1 LQHPQ
6 KIGWFA
12 TRLSKYV
19 KKLAGLEPV
28 PTEGDMRLPIN
39 LKIIGAFLFVF
50 AAFYFFPSGHS
61 NAQELKLADLI
72 DEALKN
78 NPDLLASQAKIDAA
92 GYRVPQSK
100 TLPDPMFSVGY
111 QNEGLT
117 RYTYGEELGSQWM
130 FGASQEFPFPGKL
143 ALKGSMAE
151 SDLASLK
158 AMDQYLRAKTTDKVT
173 ELYLDLFLS
182 YKTID
187 LLKDKDEI
195 FARIEDMSLARY
207 STGKAM
213 QEEVLMA
220 QTEKY
225 MLLEKEQMLKQKI
238 QSIEAML
245 RAALGRKDNASMGR
259 PVEPANEVY
268 PFTSDEAVNI
278 ALNNSSD
285 IKSRNKMLEAAG
297 YKVSMA
303 EKEYYPDF
311 TVNAGY
317 AKRTGPFMDMYSA
330 TVTVNLPIF
339 RKTKLEPAVN
349 EAKASV
355 AQAEQELESAK
366 LMIASAVQDNVS
378 MVRSSEKLME
388 LYKNG
393 LIPKNAQSLDAALA
407 GYSTGASDVLTLISL
422 SKTLLDYETGYWNQ
436 FVERAKAVA
445 RLEAITET
453 QVPASGG
460 DQGEK

>member
-1 LQHPQ
+1 MHLHMNS
-6 KIGWFA
+6 KITSALFLVLA
-12 TRLSKYV
+12 ALSFF
-19 KKLAGLEPV
+19 LDGH
-28 PTEGDMRLPIN
+28 
-39 LKIIGAFLFVF
+39 AF
-50 AAFYFFPSGHS
+50 
-61 NAQELKLADLI
+61 AQELKLADLI

-78 NPDLLASQAKIDAA
+78 NPDLLASQAKIEAA
-92 GYRVPQSK
+92 TYRVPQSK
-100 TLPDPMFSVGY
+100 ALPDPMVTVGY
-111 QNEGLT
+111 QNEGLK
-117 RYTYGEELGSQWM
+117 RYTYGEQNDAEWM
-130 FGASQEFPFPGKL
+130 FGASQQFPFPGKL

-151 SDLASLK
+151 SDLESLK
-158 AMDQYLRAKTTDKVT
+158 AMDKYLRAKTTDNVT
-173 ELYLDLFLS
+173 ELYLNLFLAD
-182 YKTID
+182 KTID
-187 LLKDKDEI
+187 LLKEKDVI
-195 FARIEDMSLARY
+195 FARIEDMTLARY

-225 MLLEKEQMLKQKI
+225 MLLEKEQMLRQKI
-238 QSIEAML
+238 QSLETML
-245 RAALGRKDNASMGR
+245 RAALGRKDSSTMGS
-259 PVEPANEVY
+259 PAEPTYKVY

-285 IKSRNKMLEAAG
+285 IKSKNKMLEAAG
-297 YKVSMA
+297 YKVAMA

-317 AKRTGPFMDMYSA
+317 SKRAGPFMDMYSA

-355 AQAEQELESAK
+355 AQAEQELEATR
-366 LMIASAVQDNVS
+366 LMITSAVQDNVS

-393 LIPKNAQSLDAALA
+393 LIPKNTQSLDSALA
-407 GYSTGASDVLTLISL
+407 GYSTGTTEILTLISL
-422 SKTLLDYETGYWNQ
+422 SKTLLDYEISYWEQ
-436 FVERAKAVA
+436 FVERAKAVS

-453 QVPASGG
+453 SVSTTGG
-460 DQGEK
+460 DQGE